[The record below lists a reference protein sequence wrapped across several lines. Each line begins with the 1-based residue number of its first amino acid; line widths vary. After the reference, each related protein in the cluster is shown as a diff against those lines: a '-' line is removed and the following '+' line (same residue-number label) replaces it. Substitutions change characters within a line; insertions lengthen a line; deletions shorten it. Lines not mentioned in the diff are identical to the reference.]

1 MNFPMCRYRCRVAV
15 TNTKAILALGGNLGD
30 IRKCLLD
37 AISALDENPE
47 LRVNKVSSFYA
58 SHALTLDGIDQT
70 KPDYLNAVIEV
81 LTTLDPQQLLA
92 FCNQI
97 EQGFGRVRLSR
108 WASRT
113 VDIDI
118 ITYGD
123 QSIETESLTIPHPRA
138 FERAFVL
145 VPWAEIDPGA
155 SLLGHG
161 KVSVLANS
169 VKDQVWVVS

>member
-1 MNFPMCRYRCRVAV
+1 MTR
-15 TNTKAILALGGNLGD
+15 AILALGGNLGE
-30 IRKCLLD
+30 IHKYLLG
-37 AISALDENPE
+37 AIAALGENPSLE
-47 LRVNKVSSFYA
+47 VNKVSSFYA
-58 SHALTLDGIDQT
+58 SHALTLNGIDQT

-81 LTTLDPQQLLA
+81 STTLGPEQLLT

-97 EQGFGRVRLSR
+97 EQDFGRVRLER

-113 VDIDI
+113 IDIDI

-123 QSIETESLTIPHPRA
+123 ESIETESLSIPHPRA

-145 VPWAEIDPGA
+145 VPWAQIDPDA

-161 KVSVLANS
+161 KVSILANS
-169 VKDQVWVVS
+169 IKEQVWVFA